1 MPYLLIGEPQ
11 AFAQELGKRNISTAY
26 MQEIVQQLPHYDTRF
41 YVRCTAYDH
50 NDNMIIKVERL
61 AWQGL
66 KIGIDAPEKTVK
78 AFQAMITK
86 KCAKAKEPIYKSLRK
101 HKITVRN
108 GIVSFDQDK
117 VNIA

>member
-1 MPYLLIGEPQ
+1 MPYLLIVEPQ
-11 AFAQELGKRNISTAY
+11 AFAAELKKRKISTAY
-26 MQEIVQQLPHYDTRF
+26 MQEIIQQLPHYRSRF

-66 KIGIDAPEKTVK
+66 KLEIDAPEKSEK

-86 KCAKAKEPIYKSLRK
+86 KCAKAKEPIYKSLRT

-117 VNIA
+117 VT